1 MVQGVINDT
10 IDDLIGQMVGEVDWG
25 RILDDPLIWEEKVL
39 KTNLTAS
46 LSASGVG
53 TLGPEPLWPLEGWVV
68 DAAVP
73 LVLVEPNLLIR
84 FLLRSL

>member
-10 IDDLIGQMVGEVDWG
+10 IDDLIGQTVGEVDWG
-25 RILDDPLIWEEKVL
+25 HILDDPLIWEEKVL

-46 LSASGVG
+46 PSASGVG
-53 TLGPEPLWPLEGWVV
+53 MLGLEPLWPLEGWVV

-73 LVLVEPNLLIR
+73 SVLVDLNLLI
-84 FLLRSL
+84 